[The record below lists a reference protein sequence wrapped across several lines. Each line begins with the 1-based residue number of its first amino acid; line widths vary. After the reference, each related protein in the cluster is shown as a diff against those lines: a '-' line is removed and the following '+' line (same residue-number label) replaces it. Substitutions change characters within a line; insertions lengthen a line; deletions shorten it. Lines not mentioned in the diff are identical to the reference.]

1 MDWGTIAKVALA
13 IVGII
18 TAGKVFFD
26 ILIGKK
32 SNLREEYEFAKGFL
46 DDTVKKSLHPFTLS
60 KGYQAIAGTNAV
72 KSSEIEYI
80 LSLKDPVQCL
90 SDFILSKQLFERLE
104 TEGDFKLVFQ
114 KKYEKPFSRG
124 WRKAWYLILYFTLAF
139 AALSPVLL
147 SKFFNVEAAKSLLQ
161 LLFTLPFFGLYAW
174 MALQAYA
181 KLARGDFLF
190 KNQKQHTSN
199 IVVEGLNSKS
209 AA

>member
-1 MDWGTIAKVALA
+1 
-13 IVGII
+13 
-18 TAGKVFFD
+18 
-26 ILIGKK
+26 
-32 SNLREEYEFAKGFL
+32 
-46 DDTVKKSLHPFTLS
+46 
-60 KGYQAIAGTNAV
+60 
-72 KSSEIEYI
+72 
-80 LSLKDPVQCL
+80 
-90 SDFILSKQLFERLE
+90 
-104 TEGDFKLVFQ
+104 
-114 KKYEKPFSRG
+114 
-124 WRKAWYLILYFTLAF
+124 LYFTLAF